1 MKRVLGSL
9 MRLHSCDLTPVFRGS
24 SKVGGIARVNLC
36 DCQSDTCLCPRIRT
50 HILFPARGSTLG
62 LRLFEQLELCASEG
76 AKLVRWAG
84 WSQAGAFSPTEAQR
98 LHSLQQESFTAPK
111 PQHTAVQHV
120 KKKSVQVWD
129 CLDAADRNSS
139 EVSSISCLCIPTAEV
154 EPSSLNGGARR
165 AVTALIHLCSTAIT
179 LY

>member
-9 MRLHSCDLTPVFRGS
+9 MRLHSCDLPLCSGEG
-24 SKVGGIARVNLC
+24 SKVGGIGRVNLS
-36 DCQSDTCLCPRIRT
+36 DCQSNTCLCPRKRT
-50 HILFPARGSTLG
+50 HILFPTRGSSLG

-76 AKLVRWAG
+76 VKSVRWAG
-84 WSQAGAFSPTEAQR
+84 WSQAGAFSPIEAQR
-98 LHSLQQESFTAPK
+98 LHSLQQESFAAPE
-111 PQHTAVQHV
+111 PQHTAVRHV

-154 EPSSLNGGARR
+154 GPSSLNGGARR
-165 AVTALIHLCSTAIT
+165 AVTTLIHLCSTAIT

>member
-1 MKRVLGSL
+1 MLGSL

-98 LHSLQQESFTAPK
+98 LHSLQQESFAAPK

>member
-1 MKRVLGSL
+1 

-98 LHSLQQESFTAPK
+98 LHSLQQESFAAPK